1 MNKFLVFALLSL
13 SSLYNA
19 HAQSTQMSTYCNPI
33 NIDYTYM
40 IYNAHS
46 DISYRSGADPA
57 VVRFRNEYY
66 MFVTRSMGYWHST
79 DLINWTFI
87 TPEKWYF
94 EGSNAPAAHNY
105 KDSVLYVTG
114 NPSGS
119 MSVLYTDNPKKGDW
133 KAVPSILNDL
143 QDPAL
148 FIDDDEQAYVFWGSS
163 NKFPIRVRKLD
174 KELRFR
180 PSQTIELFNL
190 DAKKHGWER
199 FGENHSDTVLGG
211 YIEGPWL
218 TKHNNKYYLQYA
230 APGTQFNVY
239 GDGVYIGSSPL
250 GPYSYA
256 PNNPFSY
263 KPGGFANGA
272 GHGSTVIGPQEQYWH
287 FGTIALSVNYQFERR
302 IGMFPTYFDGD
313 GLMYCNTSFGD
324 YPHFAPA
331 VAGKMGQF
339 AGWMLLSYRK
349 PVKAS
354 ASLENHGPE
363 NVVDENIKTFW
374 VAEKSDDQQWI
385 EIDLVNPG
393 KVHAV
398 QVNYHDYKSNL
409 YGKVPG
415 LYHRYLIEG
424 SVDGEKWQTLVNRR
438 NSFRDVPNDYVELG
452 SPQTVRYIRYKNIHV
467 PTPNLSISGLRVFGL
482 GPGKAPTVVKN
493 LSVKRYQDRRDALV
507 TWDQQKN
514 CQGYNV
520 LWGIAPDKL
529 YSSWMV
535 YDKNS
540 LELKS
545 LTVDQIYYFAIE
557 AFNENGVSERTKV
570 IKAE

>member
-1 MNKFLVFALLSL
+1 
-13 SSLYNA
+13 
-19 HAQSTQMSTYCNPI
+19 
-33 NIDYTYM
+33 
-40 IYNAHS
+40 
-46 DISYRSGADPA
+46 
-57 VVRFRNEYY
+57 
-66 MFVTRSMGYWHST
+66 
-79 DLINWTFI
+79 
-87 TPEKWYF
+87 
-94 EGSNAPAAHNY
+94 
-105 KDSVLYVTG
+105 
-114 NPSGS
+114 
-119 MSVLYTDNPKKGDW
+119 
-133 KAVPSILNDL
+133 
-143 QDPAL
+143 
-148 FIDDDEQAYVFWGSS
+148 
-163 NKFPIRVRKLD
+163 LD
-174 KELRFR
+174 
-180 PSQTIELFNL
+180 
-190 DAKKHGWER
+190 
-199 FGENHSDTVLGG
+199 
-211 YIEGPWL
+211 
-218 TKHNNKYYLQYA
+218 
-230 APGTQFNVY
+230 
-239 GDGVYIGSSPL
+239 
-250 GPYSYA
+250 
-256 PNNPFSY
+256 
-263 KPGGFANGA
+263 
-272 GHGSTVIGPQEQYWH
+272 

-302 IGMFPTYFDGD
+302 IGMFPTYFDRD

-331 VAGKMGQF
+331 ISGKMGQF